1 MKDMFPLCC
10 ATHPQRK
17 TGEYGSHVI
26 SNAKSTL
33 YQGLRSGRRSSPGTA
48 PMSCRRCS
56 PASFGEPFVPA
67 SRPPNWSW
75 QTRYARHFPNFSWL
89 PQKAILSL
97 KSSLSGRTQKI
108 CGLSAWLREQKDG
121 LLSIERTSEI
131 MWKSINGPLQDL
143 WLTRAGGVR
152 PVGTPLYPCRRLAR
166 YANKGHQGWRLHCN
180 HPFRAAG
187 RADCVCV
194 PRA

>member
-1 MKDMFPLCC
+1 MKDMIPLRC
-10 ATHPQRK
+10 ATHPHRK
-17 TGEYGSHVI
+17 SAEYGSHVI

-89 PQKAILSL
+89 PQKAILSPN
-97 KSSLSGRTQKI
+97 SSLSGRTQKI

-121 LLSIERTSEI
+121 LLSIVQYQNKIGDLEGQRRRVLSNRDAEYDTARKQTDER
-131 MWKSINGPLQDL
+131 KDAL
-143 WLTRAGGVR
+143 RAH
-152 PVGTPLYPCRRLAR
+152 L
-166 YANKGHQGWRLHCN
+166 
-180 HPFRAAG
+180 
-187 RADCVCV
+187 
-194 PRA
+194 

>member
-56 PASFGEPFVPA
+56 PAPFGIRSGPGCKPFVPA
-67 SRPPNWSW
+67 SRPPNSSW
-75 QTRYARHFPNFSWL
+75 QTRYARHFPNLSWL
-89 PQKAILSL
+89 PQKAILSQN
-97 KSSLSGRTQKI
+97 SSLSGRTQKI

-121 LLSIERTSEI
+121 LLSELFIRFNSTGR
-131 MWKSINGPLQDL
+131 K
-143 WLTRAGGVR
+143 LTRGDLISAE
-152 PVGTPLYPCRRLAR
+152 LAIHVPGLASKEIR
-166 YANKGHQGWRLHCN
+166 QAQNRWRD
-180 HPFRAAG
+180 FRFT
-187 RADCVCV
+187 
-194 PRA
+194 